1 MSQLQKKNFQQ
12 KKSHQLKKR
21 KQRKS
26 LARRKNILFA
36 VAAVSLGI
44 FVALFAMTL
53 LKSTP
58 SGSKPNQEANK
69 GTENST
75 NSDTD
80 TGPDTTAPV
89 LTLVGE
95 TPYIASYGVDFV
107 DPGYTAIDDRDGDIT
122 ASVVIES
129 TINTLALGEYIVKYT
144 ATDSSGNT
152 STAERIVVIKTQSDA
167 QAANPPGK
175 IIYLSFDDGPGPYTQ
190 QLLDILDEYNV
201 KVTFFVTRQ
210 SQSYSHMIGEA
221 HRRGHTIAM
230 HSYSH
235 RFQDIY
241 ASETAYFNDLNKLKA
256 LCEEQTG
263 ESPKIIRFPGGTCNV
278 VSKKYCTGIMSALT
292 KSVSANGYLYCDWNV
307 DSDDAGNARTP
318 EEVFQ
323 NVIDGVSKRTNSY
336 VLQHDLFQYSV
347 EAVDEIIRWGLE
359 NGYTFLPLT
368 EDSPMI
374 HQTPVN

>member
-1 MSQLQKKNFQQ
+1 MSQLQKKVSQN
-12 KKSHQLKKR
+12 KKGVHLQKR
-21 KQRKS
+21 KLRKAM
-26 LARRKNILFA
+26 LRRKNILFA
-36 VAAVSLGI
+36 VAAISLGI

-53 LKSTP
+53 LKSAP
-58 SGSKPNQEANK
+58 SGAKPGQEANK
-69 GTENST
+69 GTESST
-75 NSDTD
+75 NS
-80 TGPDTTAPV
+80 GPDTTAPV
-89 LTLVGE
+89 LTLIGE
-95 TPYIASYGVDFV
+95 TRYIASYGVDYV
-107 DPGYTAIDDRDGDIT
+107 DPGYTAIDDRDGNIT
-122 ASVVIES
+122 ASVIVES
-129 TINTLALGEYIVKYT
+129 TIDTHVFGEYTVTYT

-152 STAERIVVIKTQSDA
+152 ATAQRIVVIRTQSDA

-201 KVTFFVTRQ
+201 KATFFVTRQ
-210 SQSYSHMIGEA
+210 SQSYTHMIGEA

-241 ASETAYFNDLNKLKA
+241 ANETAYFNDLNKLQS

-263 ESPKIIRFPGGTCNV
+263 ETPKIIRFPGGTCNV
-278 VSKKYCTGIMSALT
+278 VSKKYCTGIMSALV
-292 KSVSANGYLYCDWNV
+292 KSVTSKGYVYCDWNV

-323 NVIDGVSKRTNSY
+323 NVIGGVSKRTNSY

-368 EDSPMI
+368 EDTTMI